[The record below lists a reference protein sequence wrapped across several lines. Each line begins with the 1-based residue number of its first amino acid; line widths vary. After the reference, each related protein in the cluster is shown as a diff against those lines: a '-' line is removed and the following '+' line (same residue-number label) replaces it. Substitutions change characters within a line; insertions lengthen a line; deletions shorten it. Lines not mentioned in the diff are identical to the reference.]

1 MLQAQPQQRPPYATL
16 AVFILTAI
24 CTAFEFTRHSVVPA
38 LERTPAALASHQW
51 WRLITPLF
59 VNPEGWRQIAV
70 NFTALAI
77 LGTIVERRF
86 GAARWLILY
95 FASGLVGELA
105 GYAWKPLGAGSSV
118 AIAGL
123 LGALAAIL
131 AWAAAPQGR
140 VGTAMI
146 LGGALVL
153 CYFRDMHG
161 PPILIGFA
169 LAALMLRRA
178 NPPHRRHS
186 MTQIV

>member
-16 AVFILTAI
+16 AVFLLTAA
-24 CTAFEFTRHSVVPA
+24 CTALQFTRYSLVLA

-59 VNPEGWRQIAV
+59 ANPEGWRQIAV
-70 NFTALAI
+70 NFTGLAI
-77 LGTIVERRF
+77 LGTIAERRF
-86 GAARWLILY
+86 GPARWLILY
-95 FASGLVGELA
+95 FASGLIGTIA

-118 AIAGL
+118 AVAGL

-131 AWAAAPQGR
+131 ARGAAPQGR

-161 PPILIGFA
+161 PPILFGFA
-169 LAALMLRRA
+169 LAALLLRIA
-178 NPPHRRHS
+178 TPPHHRRS
-186 MTQIV
+186 MTKIV